1 VSEPL
6 GPRELRDAFGAFATG
21 VTVMTAIR
29 PSGEP
34 VGVTVN
40 SFASVSLEPPLVLWC
55 LQNVSLSLDAFAAGR
70 RFLVNVL
77 TTDQRQVALQ
87 FAGSPAAKF
96 PPGMR
101 LAPDAAP
108 PRLPGCVQWLDGRV
122 ESAIDA
128 GDHRVLVGRV
138 LNVEGGHGQPLLFHA
153 GRFGRFVPDA
163 PAGKVDVW
171 SSHLGAWS

>member
-1 VSEPL
+1 MPDSI

-21 VTVMTAIR
+21 VTVITAIR

-55 LQNVSLSLDAFAAGR
+55 LQSGSLSLDAFAAGR

-77 TTDQRQVALQ
+77 AADQRPVALR

-101 LAPDAAP
+101 LGPDAAP
-108 PRLPGCVQWLDGRV
+108 PRLPGCVQLLECVV
-122 ESAIDA
+122 ESVSDA
-128 GDHRVLVGRV
+128 GDHRLLVGRV
-138 LNVEGGHGQPLLFHA
+138 LAVEGGQGSPLLFHA
-153 GRFGRFVPDA
+153 GRFGRFVADA

-171 SSHLGAWS
+171 GGHLGEWS